1 MSIIINKIEKNYSSG
16 FQLNIENLE
25 IKEGEIT
32 CLIGPSGGGKSTLLK
47 ILAGLDPDCKMDVEL
62 FGEKKFLSKE
72 YRIEDR
78 RTISLVSQKAAILRR
93 SVKENIR
100 YPLDLAGVSKELGD
114 ERSKKIANETG
125 LVDKLGRNASKLSG
139 GEAQRMSLARA
150 LVTDPKLLILDEPT
164 ANLDPKNVAIL
175 EELILKASKEMKI
188 TVLLVTHNMFQ
199 AKRLADNLALL
210 INGKVE
216 AFGTNAEFFSEEADE
231 KIRRF
236 VSGEM
241 IY

>member
-1 MSIIINKIEKNYSSG
+1 MSLVIKNIEKKYNSG
-16 FQLNIENLE
+16 FSLGIEDFE
-25 IKEGEIT
+25 IAEGEIS
-32 CLIGPSGGGKSTLLK
+32 CIIGPSGGGKSTLLR

-62 FGEKKFLSKE
+62 FGGKKQLSKE
-72 YRIEDR
+72 YGIDDR
-78 RTISLVSQKAAILRR
+78 RAISLVSQKPAILKR

-100 YPLDLAGVSKELGD
+100 FPLDLAGISRKVGD
-114 ERSKKIANETG
+114 ERTRKIAEETG
-125 LVDKLGRNASKLSG
+125 LGDKLDRNAMKLSG

-150 LVTDPKLLILDEPT
+150 LVTQPKLLILDEPT

-175 EELILKASKEMKI
+175 EDLILKANKEMKI

-199 AKRLADNLALL
+199 AKRLADRLTLL
-210 INGKVE
+210 IDGKIE
-216 AFGTNAEFFSEEADE
+216 AVGTNEEFFSAEANE
-231 KIRRF
+231 KVRKF